1 MFSRPLA
8 FVLLALGCV
17 TAAAGGAYVATR
29 HNGTDATTVVASA
42 PATPSATVP
51 ATATPAQGAS
61 QPVAETEAAVS
72 PKSDSSAASK
82 APETKADPAPARTPR
97 RQDPAPGT
105 PQATRTARNE
115 SAPSRTVPESAP
127 ARTVPESAPARTIPM
142 TGGVRFGQS
151 EPQAAPAQPAPASS
165 TPEPPKPVEP
175 QPEPPSVPQ
184 FEEVILPASSVI
196 GLQMETSLSSERSRV
211 EDRVDARVSR
221 DVMAAGRVAIPA
233 GSHVLG
239 SVTMVDKGGKLKS
252 PARLGIRFHTLVLTD
267 GSEVALHTEPIYREG
282 ESPTGNSSKKI
293 GAAAIGG
300 AILGGILGGSK
311 GAIIGGTTGAAGG
324 TAAVMAGD
332 RNPAVLAPG
341 TIVTARLSAPAT
353 ITVQRREQ

>member
-115 SAPSRTVPESAP
+115 SAP
-127 ARTVPESAPARTIPM
+127 ARTVPDSAPARTIPM
-142 TGGVRFGQS
+142 TGGVRSGQS

-267 GSEVALHTEPIYREG
+267 GSEVALHTEPIYRDG
-282 ESPTGNSSKKI
+282 ESPTGNSTKKI

>member
-29 HNGTDATTVVASA
+29 HNATDAGTVVASA

-72 PKSDSSAASK
+72 PKIDSSAVSK
-82 APETKADPAPARTPR
+82 AQGTKAAANPAPAPAPR
-97 RQDPAPGT
+97 RQDPVPATSAPAT
-105 PQATRTARNE
+105 PQATRTARN
-115 SAPSRTVPESAP
+115 ESAP
-127 ARTVPESAPARTIPM
+127 ARTVPESAPARTVPM
-142 TGGVRFGQS
+142 TGGVRSGQP
-151 EPQAAPAQPAPASS
+151 EPQAAPAPPA
-165 TPEPPKPVEP
+165 PEPPKPVEP
-175 QPEPPSVPQ
+175 QPEPPRVPQ
-184 FEEVILPASSVI
+184 FDEVILPASSVI

-282 ESPTGNSSKKI
+282 ESPTGNSTKRI
-293 GAAAIGG
+293 GGAAIGG

-311 GAIIGGTTGAAGG
+311 GAILGGTTGAAGG
-324 TAAVMAGD
+324 TAVVMAGD